1 MDSKVVSALKK
12 LGVIFSSLNVT
23 VKVGAYCASTDG
35 NEIRIP
41 IPDAKTDFQMLTSLL
56 MHEASHCR
64 YTDFKAD
71 FQSNKLVHSFVNAIE
86 DARIEALIGQ
96 VYAGSSFMFKDL
108 YLKMLPKIVSRMIG
122 QNTIQVFG
130 LWLNCRAFVFF
141 GKPYVEEYE
150 KKIGEYLRTV
160 FPSQMLDQVSGLMD
174 RRLPGLK
181 STSDVVDLSKEIFDI
196 FVPCL
201 KAMMKSQ
208 GDPQEGDGEGNGEN
222 ASDSDELFDGDSSG
236 NAEGSKSNGANG
248 SKPGSET
255 EDKTSEDGDGN
266 GSGEG
271 ETVPENGAGAD
282 AKEDAES
289 DSSDKADSSAGSQ
302 KASGGTS
309 GVATP
314 LTDGERSALLEE
326 LEGNGQEIPEENL
339 MEAKELLNKM
349 RDRKEPVAG
358 LVQITHSSREQVSRK
373 PLQDGTRGAERIMK
387 AQDCARRIRNALMGL
402 IEAKARSYSYYSDSG
417 LKIDKRRISRLAVW
431 DTKVFRKKDEVK
443 GEDCAIMLLADTSG
457 SMERD
462 WVEEEYA
469 ACLGIAL
476 ALRNER
482 NVDVGFTTFSSCAEQ
497 ILPLGAKSLLAYQ
510 TEIGASFHRN
520 STRTD
525 LALIA
530 ALQELSFSNRKR
542 KIVLV
547 MTDGQSDNTL
557 DTRQAIEALN
567 RNHCEVYALG
577 IGCRVW
583 EADLYQGCF
592 SIPDISALAQT
603 LTDFA
608 KISIRLGRKAVQILL
623 Y

>member
-1 MDSKVVSALKK
+1 MDSKVVCALKK

-41 IPDAKTDFQMLTSLL
+41 FPDAKTDFQMLTALL

-86 DARIEALIGQ
+86 DARIEALLGQ
-96 VYAGSSFMFKDL
+96 VYAGSSFMFRDL

-122 QNTIQVFG
+122 QNPIQVFG

-150 KKIGEYLRTV
+150 EKIGEYLRTV
-160 FPSQMLDQVSGLMD
+160 FPSQMLDRVSDLMD

-208 GDPQEGDGEGNGEN
+208 GDPEESDGEGNGES
-222 ASDSDELFDGDSSG
+222 ASDSEDLFDGDSSDSSG
-236 NAEGSKSNGANG
+236 DAKSGGANG
-248 SKPGSET
+248 SKAGSET

-271 ETVPENGAGAD
+271 NAVPENEAGTD
-282 AKEDAES
+282 AKEDAGS
-289 DSSDKADSSAGSQ
+289 KSSDNANSSAGSQ
-302 KASGGTS
+302 KTSGGSS
-309 GVATP
+309 GASAP
-314 LTDGERSALLEE
+314 LTEGERIALLAE
-326 LEGNGQEIPEENL
+326 LEKNGEEIPEENL
-339 MEAKELLNKM
+339 MEAKELLNEM
-349 RDRKEPVAG
+349 RDRDEPLAG
-358 LVQITHSSREQVSRK
+358 LVQISHSSREQVSRQ
-373 PLQDGTRGAERIMK
+373 PLQEGTRGAERIMK
-387 AQDCARRIRNALMGL
+387 AQDCARRIRHALMGL
-402 IEAKARSYSYYSDSG
+402 IKAKARNYSYYSDSG
-417 LKIDKRRISRLAVW
+417 LKIDKRRLSRLAVW
-431 DTKVFRKKDEVK
+431 DTKVFRKKEVVK

-482 NVDVGFTTFSSCAEQ
+482 NVDVGFTTFSSYAEQ
-497 ILPLGAKSLLAYQ
+497 ILPLGAKSVLSYQ
-510 TEIGASFHRN
+510 KQIGAPCRRD

-547 MTDGQSDNTL
+547 MTDGQSDETAL
-557 DTRQAIEALN
+557 TRQAIEDLTG
-567 RNHCEVYALG
+567 NHCEVYALG
-577 IGCRVW
+577 LGCRVL
-583 EADLYQGCF
+583 EANLYQGCF
-592 SIPDISALAQT
+592 SIPDISALAQS
-603 LTDFA
+603 LSDFA
-608 KISIRLGRKAVQILL
+608 KISLRLGRKAA
-623 Y
+623 

>member
-309 GVATP
+309 GAATP

-326 LEGNGQEIPEENL
+326 LEGNGQEISEENL

-608 KISIRLGRKAVQILL
+608 KISIRLGRKAV
-623 Y
+623 

>member
-41 IPDAKTDFQMLTSLL
+41 FPDAKTDFQMLTALL

-96 VYAGSSFMFKDL
+96 VYAGSSFMFRDL

-122 QNTIQVFG
+122 QNPIQVFG

-150 KKIGEYLRTV
+150 EKIGEYLKPV

-181 STSDVVDLSKEIFDI
+181 STSDVVVLSKEIFDI

-201 KAMMKSQ
+201 KAMMKRQ

-271 ETVPENGAGAD
+271 ETVPENGAAAD
-282 AKEDAES
+282 AKEGAES

-309 GVATP
+309 GAATS

-326 LEGNGQEIPEENL
+326 LEENGQEIPEENL

-349 RDRKEPVAG
+349 KDRKEPVAG
-358 LVQITHSSREQVSRK
+358 LVQITHSSREQISRK
-373 PLQDGTRGAERIMK
+373 PLQNGTRGAERIMK

-417 LKIDKRRISRLAVW
+417 LKIDKRRLSRLAVW

-530 ALQELSFSNRKR
+530 ALQELSFSRRKR

-608 KISIRLGRKAVQILL
+608 KISIRLGRKAV
-623 Y
+623 

>member
-96 VYAGSSFMFKDL
+96 VYAGSSFMFRDL

-122 QNTIQVFG
+122 QNPIQVFG

-150 KKIGEYLRTV
+150 EKIGEYLKTV

-181 STSDVVDLSKEIFDI
+181 STSDVVVLSKEIFDI

-201 KAMMKSQ
+201 KAMMKSR
-208 GDPQEGDGEGNGEN
+208 GDPQEGDGEGNGEG
-222 ASDSDELFDGDSSG
+222 ASDSDEPLDGDSSG
-236 NAEGSKSNGANG
+236 NAEGSKPDGANG

-271 ETVPENGAGAD
+271 ETVPENGAAAD
-282 AKEDAES
+282 AKEGAES

-309 GVATP
+309 GAATS

-326 LEGNGQEIPEENL
+326 LEENGQEIPEENL

-349 RDRKEPVAG
+349 KDRKEPVAG
-358 LVQITHSSREQVSRK
+358 LVQITHSSREQISRK
-373 PLQDGTRGAERIMK
+373 PLQNGTRGAERIMK

-608 KISIRLGRKAVQILL
+608 KISIRLGRKAV
-623 Y
+623 

>member
-309 GVATP
+309 GAATP

-457 SMERD
+457 SMERV
-462 WVEEEYA
+462 WIEEEYA

-608 KISIRLGRKAVQILL
+608 KISIRLGRKAV
-623 Y
+623 

>member
-201 KAMMKSQ
+201 KAMMKSR

-309 GVATP
+309 GAATP

-482 NVDVGFTTFSSCAEQ
+482 NVEVGFTTFSSCAEQ

-608 KISIRLGRKAVQILL
+608 KISIRLGRKAV
-623 Y
+623 

>member
-201 KAMMKSQ
+201 KAMMKSR

-309 GVATP
+309 GAATP

-608 KISIRLGRKAVQILL
+608 KISIRLGRKAV
-623 Y
+623 

>member
-41 IPDAKTDFQMLTSLL
+41 FPDAKTDFQMLTSLL

-122 QNTIQVFG
+122 QNPIQVFG

-150 KKIGEYLRTV
+150 EKIGEYLKTV

-271 ETVPENGAGAD
+271 ETVPENGAAAD
-282 AKEDAES
+282 AKEGAES

-309 GVATP
+309 GAATS

-326 LEGNGQEIPEENL
+326 LEENGQEIPEENL

-349 RDRKEPVAG
+349 KDRKEPVAG
-358 LVQITHSSREQVSRK
+358 LVQITHSSREQISRK
-373 PLQDGTRGAERIMK
+373 PLQNGTRGAERIMK

-417 LKIDKRRISRLAVW
+417 LKIDKRRLSRLAVW

-530 ALQELSFSNRKR
+530 ALQELSFSRRKR

-577 IGCRVW
+577 IGCRVL

-592 SIPDISALAQT
+592 SIPDISALAQS
-603 LTDFA
+603 LSDFS
-608 KISIRLGRKAVQILL
+608 KIPLRLGRQAA
-623 Y
+623 

>member
-150 KKIGEYLRTV
+150 KRIGEYLRTV

-309 GVATP
+309 GAATP

-608 KISIRLGRKAVQILL
+608 KISIRLGRKAV
-623 Y
+623 

>member
-41 IPDAKTDFQMLTSLL
+41 IPDAKTDFQMLTALL

-96 VYAGSSFMFKDL
+96 VYAGSSFMFRDL

-122 QNTIQVFG
+122 QNPIQVFG

-150 KKIGEYLRTV
+150 EKIGEYLKTV

-181 STSDVVDLSKEIFDI
+181 STSDVVVLSKEIFDI

-201 KAMMKSQ
+201 KAMMKSR
-208 GDPQEGDGEGNGEN
+208 GDPQEGDGEGNGEG
-222 ASDSDELFDGDSSG
+222 ASDSDEPLDGDSSG
-236 NAEGSKSNGANG
+236 NAEGSKPDGANG

-271 ETVPENGAGAD
+271 ETVPENGAAAD
-282 AKEDAES
+282 AKEGAES

-309 GVATP
+309 GAATS

-326 LEGNGQEIPEENL
+326 LEENGQEIPEENL

-349 RDRKEPVAG
+349 KDRKEPVAG
-358 LVQITHSSREQVSRK
+358 LVQITHSSREQISRK
-373 PLQDGTRGAERIMK
+373 PLQNGTRGAERIMK

-417 LKIDKRRISRLAVW
+417 LKIDKRRLSRLAVW

-530 ALQELSFSNRKR
+530 ALQELSFSRRKR

-577 IGCRVW
+577 IGCRVL

-592 SIPDISALAQT
+592 SIPDISALAQS
-603 LTDFA
+603 LSDFS
-608 KISIRLGRKAVQILL
+608 KIPLRLGRQAA
-623 Y
+623 

>member
-309 GVATP
+309 GAATP

-431 DTKVFRKKDEVK
+431 DKVFRKKDEVK

-457 SMERD
+457 SMERV

-608 KISIRLGRKAVQILL
+608 KISIRLGRKAV
-623 Y
+623 

>member
-309 GVATP
+309 GAATP

-457 SMERD
+457 SMERV

-583 EADLYQGCF
+583 EADLYQGSF

-608 KISIRLGRKAVQILL
+608 KISIRLGRKAV
-623 Y
+623 

>member
-201 KAMMKSQ
+201 KAMMKSR

-248 SKPGSET
+248 SKPGSES

-309 GVATP
+309 GAATP

-608 KISIRLGRKAVQILL
+608 KISIRLGRKAV
-623 Y
+623 

>member
-41 IPDAKTDFQMLTSLL
+41 FPDAKTDFQMLTALL

-64 YTDFKAD
+64 YTDFKVD
-71 FQSNKLVHSFVNAIE
+71 FQGNKLVHSFVNAIE

-96 VYAGSSFMFKDL
+96 VYAGSSFMFRDL

-122 QNTIQVFG
+122 LNPIQVFG

-150 KKIGEYLRTV
+150 EKICEYLRMV
-160 FPSQMLDQVSGLMD
+160 FPSQMLDKVSDLMD

-181 STSDVVDLSKEIFDI
+181 NTSDVVDLSKEIFDI

-208 GDPQEGDGEGNGEN
+208 GDPLEGDGEGNDEN
-222 ASDSDELFDGDSSG
+222 ASDSDELFDGNSSA
-236 NAEGSKSNGANG
+236 NAEGSKSDVANG
-248 SKPGSET
+248 SKTGSET

-266 GSGEG
+266 GEG
-271 ETVPENGAGAD
+271 ETDPENGAGAD
-282 AKEDAES
+282 AKEDADS

-309 GVATP
+309 GAATR

-326 LEGNGQEIPEENL
+326 LEENGQEIPEENL
-339 MEAKELLNKM
+339 IDAKELLNKM
-349 RDRKEPVAG
+349 KDRNEPVAG
-358 LVQITHSSREQVSRK
+358 LVQISYSSREQVSRK
-373 PLQDGTRGAERIMK
+373 PLQEGTRGAERIMK

-417 LKIDKRRISRLAVW
+417 LKIDKRRLSRLAVW

-457 SMERD
+457 SMEID

-482 NVDVGFTTFSSCAEQ
+482 NVDVGFTTFSSNAEQ

-530 ALQELSFSNRKR
+530 ALQELSFSRRKR

-583 EADLYQGCF
+583 EADLYQGCL

-603 LTDFA
+603 LSNFA
-608 KISIRLGRKAVQILL
+608 KISLRLGRQAA
-623 Y
+623 

>member
-309 GVATP
+309 GAATP

-339 MEAKELLNKM
+339 TEAKELLNKM

-457 SMERD
+457 SMERV

-583 EADLYQGCF
+583 EADLYQGSF

-608 KISIRLGRKAVQILL
+608 KISIRLGRKAV
-623 Y
+623 

>member
-41 IPDAKTDFQMLTSLL
+41 IPDAKTDFQMLTALL

-96 VYAGSSFMFKDL
+96 VYAGSSFMFRDL

-122 QNTIQVFG
+122 QNPIQVFG

-201 KAMMKSQ
+201 KAMMKSR
-208 GDPQEGDGEGNGEN
+208 GDPQEGDGEGNGEG
-222 ASDSDELFDGDSSG
+222 ASDSDEPLDGDSSG
-236 NAEGSKSNGANG
+236 NAEGSKPDGANG

-309 GVATP
+309 GAATP

-577 IGCRVW
+577 IGCRVL

-592 SIPDISALAQT
+592 SIPDISALAQS
-603 LTDFA
+603 LSDFS
-608 KISIRLGRKAVQILL
+608 KIPLRLGRQAA
-623 Y
+623 

>member
-23 VKVGAYCASTDG
+23 VKVGAYCASTNG

-41 IPDAKTDFQMLTSLL
+41 FPDAKTDFQMLTALL

-96 VYAGSSFMFKDL
+96 VYAGSSFMFRDL

-122 QNTIQVFG
+122 QNPIQVFG

-150 KKIGEYLRTV
+150 EKIGEYLRTV

-181 STSDVVDLSKEIFDI
+181 STSDVVDLSREIFDI

-208 GDPQEGDGEGNGEN
+208 GDPQEGDGEENGES
-222 ASDSDELFDGDSSG
+222 ASDSDELFDGNSSG
-236 NAEGSKSNGANG
+236 NAEGSKSDGANG
-248 SKPGSET
+248 SKTGSET

-266 GSGEG
+266 GSGES
-271 ETVPENGAGAD
+271 ETVPENGAGAY
-282 AKEDAES
+282 AKVDAES

-309 GVATP
+309 GAATS

-326 LEGNGQEIPEENL
+326 LEENGQEIPEENL
-339 MEAKELLNKM
+339 IDAKEILNKM

-417 LKIDKRRISRLAVW
+417 LKIDKRRLSRLAVW
-431 DTKVFRKKDEVK
+431 TPKSFERRMRQRVRIAQLCSWQTLQALWKEIGSKK
-443 GEDCAIMLLADTSG
+443 
-457 SMERD
+457 SMPRV
-462 WVEEEYA
+462 W
-469 ACLGIAL
+469 
-476 ALRNER
+476 ALR
-482 NVDVGFTTFSSCAEQ
+482 
-497 ILPLGAKSLLAYQ
+497 LL
-510 TEIGASFHRN
+510 
-520 STRTD
+520 
-525 LALIA
+525 
-530 ALQELSFSNRKR
+530 
-542 KIVLV
+542 
-547 MTDGQSDNTL
+547 
-557 DTRQAIEALN
+557 
-567 RNHCEVYALG
+567 
-577 IGCRVW
+577 
-583 EADLYQGCF
+583 
-592 SIPDISALAQT
+592 
-603 LTDFA
+603 
-608 KISIRLGRKAVQILL
+608 
-623 Y
+623 

>member
-222 ASDSDELFDGDSSG
+222 ASDSDELFDGDSSS

-309 GVATP
+309 GAATP

-608 KISIRLGRKAVQILL
+608 KISIRLGRKAV
-623 Y
+623 

>member
-41 IPDAKTDFQMLTSLL
+41 FPDAKTDFQMLTALL

-96 VYAGSSFMFKDL
+96 VYAGSSFMFRDL

-122 QNTIQVFG
+122 QNPIQVFG

-150 KKIGEYLRTV
+150 EKIGEYLKTV

-181 STSDVVDLSKEIFDI
+181 STSDVVVLSKEIFDI

-201 KAMMKSQ
+201 KAMMKSR
-208 GDPQEGDGEGNGEN
+208 GDPQEGDGEGNGEG
-222 ASDSDELFDGDSSG
+222 ASDSDEPLDGDSSG
-236 NAEGSKSNGANG
+236 NAEGSKPDGANG

-271 ETVPENGAGAD
+271 ETVPENGAAAD
-282 AKEDAES
+282 AKEGAES

-309 GVATP
+309 GAATS

-326 LEGNGQEIPEENL
+326 LEENGQEIPEENL

-349 RDRKEPVAG
+349 KDRKEPVAG
-358 LVQITHSSREQVSRK
+358 LVQITHSSREQISRK
-373 PLQDGTRGAERIMK
+373 PLQNGTRGAERIMK

-417 LKIDKRRISRLAVW
+417 LKIDKRRLSRLAVW

-530 ALQELSFSNRKR
+530 ALQELSFSRRKR

-577 IGCRVW
+577 IGCRVL

-608 KISIRLGRKAVQILL
+608 KISIRLGRKAV
-623 Y
+623 

>member
-309 GVATP
+309 GAATP

-373 PLQDGTRGAERIMK
+373 PLQDGPRGAERIMK

-457 SMERD
+457 SMERV

-608 KISIRLGRKAVQILL
+608 KISIRLGRKAV
-623 Y
+623 

>member
-96 VYAGSSFMFKDL
+96 VYAGSSFMFRDL

-201 KAMMKSQ
+201 KAMMKSR

-309 GVATP
+309 GAATP

-608 KISIRLGRKAVQILL
+608 KISIRLGRKAV
-623 Y
+623 

>member
-255 EDKTSEDGDGN
+255 EDKTSEDGHGN

-309 GVATP
+309 GAATP

-457 SMERD
+457 SMERV

-608 KISIRLGRKAVQILL
+608 KISIRLGRKAV
-623 Y
+623 

>member
-309 GVATP
+309 GAATP

-373 PLQDGTRGAERIMK
+373 PLQDGTRGVERIMK

-608 KISIRLGRKAVQILL
+608 KISIRLGRKAV
-623 Y
+623 

>member
-1 MDSKVVSALKK
+1 
-12 LGVIFSSLNVT
+12 
-23 VKVGAYCASTDG
+23 
-35 NEIRIP
+35 
-41 IPDAKTDFQMLTSLL
+41 
-56 MHEASHCR
+56 
-64 YTDFKAD
+64 
-71 FQSNKLVHSFVNAIE
+71 
-86 DARIEALIGQ
+86 
-96 VYAGSSFMFKDL
+96 
-108 YLKMLPKIVSRMIG
+108 MIG

-309 GVATP
+309 GAATP

-608 KISIRLGRKAVQILL
+608 KISIRLGRKAV
-623 Y
+623 

>member
-41 IPDAKTDFQMLTSLL
+41 FPDAKTDFQMLTALL

-201 KAMMKSQ
+201 KAMMKSR
-208 GDPQEGDGEGNGEN
+208 GDPQEGDGEGNGEG
-222 ASDSDELFDGDSSG
+222 ASDSDEPLDGDSSG
-236 NAEGSKSNGANG
+236 NAEGSKPDGANG

-309 GVATP
+309 GAATP

-608 KISIRLGRKAVQILL
+608 KISIRLGRKAV
-623 Y
+623 

>member
-41 IPDAKTDFQMLTSLL
+41 FPDAKTDFQMLTALL

-96 VYAGSSFMFKDL
+96 VYAGSSFMFRDL

-150 KKIGEYLRTV
+150 EKIGEYLKTV

-181 STSDVVDLSKEIFDI
+181 STSDVVVLSKEIFDI

-309 GVATP
+309 GAATS

-326 LEGNGQEIPEENL
+326 LEENGQEIPEENL

-608 KISIRLGRKAVQILL
+608 KISIRLGRKAV
-623 Y
+623 

>member
-41 IPDAKTDFQMLTSLL
+41 FPDAKTDFQMLTALL

-201 KAMMKSQ
+201 KAMMKSR

-309 GVATP
+309 GAATP

-608 KISIRLGRKAVQILL
+608 KISIRLGRKAV
-623 Y
+623 

>member
-309 GVATP
+309 GAATP

-457 SMERD
+457 SMERV

-603 LTDFA
+603 LSDFA
-608 KISIRLGRKAVQILL
+608 KISIRLGRKAV
-623 Y
+623 

>member
-309 GVATP
+309 GAATP

-326 LEGNGQEIPEENL
+326 LEENEQEIPEENL
-339 MEAKELLNKM
+339 IEAKELLNKM
-349 RDRKEPVAG
+349 KDRNEPVAG
-358 LVQITHSSREQVSRK
+358 LVQISYSSREQTGRK
-373 PLQDGTRGAERIMK
+373 PLQEGTRGAERIMK

-417 LKIDKRRISRLAVW
+417 LKIDKRRLSRLAVW

-482 NVDVGFTTFSSCAEQ
+482 NVDVGFTTFSSYAEQ

-530 ALQELSFSNRKR
+530 ALQELSFSRRKR

-557 DTRQAIEALN
+557 DTGQAIEALN

-577 IGCRVW
+577 IGCRVL

-603 LTDFA
+603 LNNFA
-608 KISIRLGRKAVQILL
+608 KISLRLGRQAT
-623 Y
+623 

>member
-23 VKVGAYCASTDG
+23 VKVGAYCASTNG

-41 IPDAKTDFQMLTSLL
+41 FPDAKTDFQMLTALL

-96 VYAGSSFMFKDL
+96 VYAGSSFMFRDL
-108 YLKMLPKIVSRMIG
+108 YLKMLPKIVSRMVG
-122 QNTIQVFG
+122 QNPIQVFG

-150 KKIGEYLRTV
+150 EKIGEYLKTV

-208 GDPQEGDGEGNGEN
+208 GDAQEGDGEGNGEG
-222 ASDSDELFDGDSSG
+222 ASDSDELFDGNSSG
-236 NAEGSKSNGANG
+236 NTEDSKSDGANG
-248 SKPGSET
+248 SKTGSET

-271 ETVPENGAGAD
+271 ETVPENGSGAD

-302 KASGGTS
+302 KATGGTS
-309 GVATP
+309 GAATS

-326 LEGNGQEIPEENL
+326 LEENGQEIPEENL

-349 RDRKEPVAG
+349 KDRKEPVAG
-358 LVQITHSSREQVSRK
+358 LVQITHSSREQISRK
-373 PLQDGTRGAERIMK
+373 PLQNGTRGAERIMR
-387 AQDCARRIRNALMGL
+387 AQDCAGRIQNALMGL

-417 LKIDKRRISRLAVW
+417 LKIDKRRLSRLAVW

-530 ALQELSFSNRKR
+530 ALQELSFSRRKR

-577 IGCRVW
+577 IGCRVL

-592 SIPDISALAQT
+592 SIPDISALAQS
-603 LTDFA
+603 LSDFS
-608 KISIRLGRKAVQILL
+608 KIPLRLGRQAA
-623 Y
+623 

>member
-12 LGVIFSSLNVT
+12 FGVIFSSLNVT
-23 VKVGAYCASTDG
+23 VKVGAYCASTNG

-41 IPDAKTDFQMLTSLL
+41 FPDAKTDFQMLTALL

-96 VYAGSSFMFKDL
+96 VYAGSSFMFRDL
-108 YLKMLPKIVSRMIG
+108 YLKMLPKIVSRMVG
-122 QNTIQVFG
+122 QNPIQVFG

-150 KKIGEYLRTV
+150 EKIGEYLKTV

-208 GDPQEGDGEGNGEN
+208 GDAQEGDGEGNGEG
-222 ASDSDELFDGDSSG
+222 ASDSDELFDGNSSG
-236 NAEGSKSNGANG
+236 NTEDSKSDGANG
-248 SKPGSET
+248 SKTGSET

-271 ETVPENGAGAD
+271 ETVPENGSGAD

-302 KASGGTS
+302 KATGGTS
-309 GVATP
+309 GAATS
-314 LTDGERSALLEE
+314 LTDGERSTLLEE
-326 LEGNGQEIPEENL
+326 LEENGQEIPEENL
-339 MEAKELLNKM
+339 IEAKELLNKM

-358 LVQITHSSREQVSRK
+358 LVKITHSSRDQVSRK
-373 PLQDGTRGAERIMK
+373 PLQGGTRGAERIMR
-387 AQDCARRIRNALMGL
+387 AQDCAGRIQNALMGL

-417 LKIDKRRISRLAVW
+417 LKIDKRRLSRLAVW

-482 NVDVGFTTFSSCAEQ
+482 NVDVGFTTFSSYAEQ
-497 ILPLGAKSLLAYQ
+497 ILPLGAKSLVAYQ

-530 ALQELSFSNRKR
+530 ALQELSFSRRKR
-542 KIVLV
+542 KIVMV
-547 MTDGQSDNTL
+547 MTDGESDNTL

-577 IGCRVW
+577 IGCRVL

-603 LTDFA
+603 LSNFA
-608 KISIRLGRKAVQILL
+608 KISLRLGRQAA
-623 Y
+623 

>member
-1 MDSKVVSALKK
+1 MDSKVVCALKK

-41 IPDAKTDFQMLTSLL
+41 FPDAKTDFQMLTALL

-86 DARIEALIGQ
+86 DARIEALLGQ
-96 VYAGSSFMFKDL
+96 VYAGSSFMFRDL

-309 GVATP
+309 GAATP

-457 SMERD
+457 SMERV

-608 KISIRLGRKAVQILL
+608 KISIRLGRKAV
-623 Y
+623 

>member
-309 GVATP
+309 GAATP

-457 SMERD
+457 SMERV

-592 SIPDISALAQT
+592 SIPDITALAQT

-608 KISIRLGRKAVQILL
+608 KISIRLGRKAV
-623 Y
+623 

>member
-86 DARIEALIGQ
+86 DARIEDLIGQ

-309 GVATP
+309 GAATP

-457 SMERD
+457 SMERV

-608 KISIRLGRKAVQILL
+608 KISIRLGRKAV
-623 Y
+623 

>member
-41 IPDAKTDFQMLTSLL
+41 FPDAKTDFQMLTALL

-201 KAMMKSQ
+201 KAMMKSW

-309 GVATP
+309 GAATP

-608 KISIRLGRKAVQILL
+608 KISIRLGRKAV
-623 Y
+623 

>member
-56 MHEASHCR
+56 MHEVSHCR

-309 GVATP
+309 GAATP

-457 SMERD
+457 SMERV

-608 KISIRLGRKAVQILL
+608 KISIRLGRKAV
-623 Y
+623 

>member
-309 GVATP
+309 GAATP

-457 SMERD
+457 SMERV

-608 KISIRLGRKAVQILL
+608 KISIRLGRKAV
-623 Y
+623 

>member
-201 KAMMKSQ
+201 KAMMKSR

-309 GVATP
+309 GAATP

-469 ACLGIAL
+469 ACLGVAL

-608 KISIRLGRKAVQILL
+608 KISIRLGRKAV
-623 Y
+623 